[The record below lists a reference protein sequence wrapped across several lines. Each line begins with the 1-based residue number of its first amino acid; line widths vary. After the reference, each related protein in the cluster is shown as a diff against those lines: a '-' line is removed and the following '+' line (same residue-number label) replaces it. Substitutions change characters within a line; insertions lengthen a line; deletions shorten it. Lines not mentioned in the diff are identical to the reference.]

1 MELIVQTLNVAG
13 NAEIH
18 GGIIQKLIVHG
29 NCTQYGGIVNQRVI
43 MAAGPTGTAKAEPNS
58 AQKQDAQYTAQPYT
72 ARTQGK
78 VTNEP
83 KTARGE
89 PRTAQK
95 RPRPEP
101 NSAQKEPTIIYKDKI
116 VYKERE
122 KVVYRDRLPEECEKE
137 LKELRRLAKYY
148 EGYTQKLEQ
157 EITKQGKRLAR
168 LNEQLEKA
176 LNRER
181 VAVMSR
187 RDAQKELE
195 RIMANQWD
203 AYRPTKEEVRKF
215 YRVVLQLLDCETS
228 Y

>member
-1 MELIVQTLNVAG
+1 MNVHGGIVQNLEVAG
-13 NAEIH
+13 DAIIH

-29 NCTQYGGIVNQRVI
+29 NCTQHGGIVNKRVI
-43 MAAGPTGTAKAEPNS
+43 MAAGPTDTAKVKAEPNS
-58 AQKQDAQYTAQPYT
+58 AQKQDAPYTAQ
-72 ARTQGK
+72 TQGK
-78 VTNEP
+78 PTTESRM
-83 KTARGE
+83 ARGE

-95 RPRPEP
+95 EEP
-101 NSAQKEPTIIYKDKI
+101 PEPTIIYKDKI

-137 LKELRRLAKYY
+137 LKDLRKLTRYY

-157 EITKQGKRLAR
+157 EIAKQDKRIAR

-187 RDAQKELE
+187 KDAQKELE

-203 AYRPTKEEVRKF
+203 AYRPTKEEVRR
-215 YRVVLQLLDCETS
+215 YYNVLLALLDCETT

>member
-1 MELIVQTLNVAG
+1 MNVHGGIVQSLEVAG
-13 NAEIH
+13 DAIIH

-29 NCTQYGGIVNQRVI
+29 NCTQHGGIVNKRVI
-43 MAAGPTGTAKAEPNS
+43 MAAGTTDRAKAEPNS
-58 AQKQDAQYTAQPYT
+58 AQKQDAPYMAQ
-72 ARTQGK
+72 TQGK
-78 VTNEP
+78 PMTEP
-83 KTARGE
+83 KMARGE

-95 RPRPEP
+95 EEP
-101 NSAQKEPTIIYKDKI
+101 PEPTIIYKDKI

-137 LKELRRLAKYY
+137 LKDLRKLTRYY

-157 EITKQGKRLAR
+157 EIAKQDKRIAR

-187 RDAQKELE
+187 KDAQKELE

-203 AYRPTKEEVRKF
+203 AYRPTKEEVRR
-215 YRVVLQLLDCETS
+215 YYNVLLALLDCETT

>member
-1 MELIVQTLNVAG
+1 MNVHGGIVHTLTVTGDAD
-13 NAEIH
+13 IH
-18 GGIIQKLIVHG
+18 GGIVKQLIVHG

-43 MAAGPTGTAKAEPNS
+43 MAAGPTDKAKAEPNS
-58 AQKQDAQYTAQPYT
+58 AQKQDAPYTAQ
-72 ARTQGK
+72 TQGK
-78 VTNEP
+78 PTTEP
-83 KTARGE
+83 RMARGE

-95 RPRPEP
+95 EEP
-101 NSAQKEPTIIYKDKI
+101 PEPTIIYKDKI

-137 LKELRRLAKYY
+137 LKELRKLTRYY

-157 EITKQGKRLAR
+157 EIVKQDKRISR

-187 RDAQKELE
+187 KDAQKELE

-203 AYRPTKEEVRKF
+203 AYRPTKEEVRR
-215 YRVVLQLLDCETS
+215 YYNVLLALLDCETS

>member
-1 MELIVQTLNVAG
+1 MNVHGGIVHTLTVTGDAD
-13 NAEIH
+13 IH
-18 GGIIQKLIVHG
+18 GGIVKQLIVHG

-43 MAAGPTGTAKAEPNS
+43 MTAGPTDRAKAEPNS
-58 AQKQDAQYTAQPYT
+58 AQPTT
-72 ARTQGK
+72 
-78 VTNEP
+78 
-83 KTARGE
+83 E

-95 RPRPEP
+95 EEP
-101 NSAQKEPTIIYKDKI
+101 PEPTIIYKDKI

-137 LKELRRLAKYY
+137 LKELRKLARYY
-148 EGYTQKLEQ
+148 EGYAEKLEQ
-157 EITKQGKRLAR
+157 EIAKQDKRISR

-187 RDAQKELE
+187 NDSQKELE

-203 AYRPTKEEVRKF
+203 SYRPTKEEVRKF
-215 YRVVLQLLDCETS
+215 YRVVRQLLDCETT

>member
-1 MELIVQTLNVAG
+1 MNIHGGIVQSLEVAG
-13 NAEIH
+13 DAIIH
-18 GGIIQKLIVHG
+18 GGIITKLIVHG
-29 NCTQYGGIVNQRVI
+29 NCTQHGGIVNKRVI
-43 MAAGPTGTAKAEPNS
+43 MTAGPTDRAKAEPNS
-58 AQKQDAQYTAQPYT
+58 AQKQDAPYMAQ
-72 ARTQGK
+72 TQGK
-78 VTNEP
+78 PMTEP
-83 KTARGE
+83 KMARGE

-95 RPRPEP
+95 EEPPEL
-101 NSAQKEPTIIYKDKI
+101 YKDKI

-137 LKELRRLAKYY
+137 LKDLRKLTRYY
-148 EGYTQKLEQ
+148 EGYAQKLEQ
-157 EITKQGKRLAR
+157 EIAKQDKRIAR

-187 RDAQKELE
+187 KDAQKELE

-203 AYRPTKEEVRKF
+203 AYRPTKEEVRR
-215 YRVVLQLLDCETS
+215 YYNVLLALLDCETT

>member
-1 MELIVQTLNVAG
+1 MNVHGGIVQSLEVAG
-13 NAEIH
+13 DAIIH

-29 NCTQYGGIVNQRVI
+29 NCIQHGGIVNERVI
-43 MAAGPTGTAKAEPNS
+43 MAGPPTDTAKAKAEPNS
-58 AQKQDAQYTAQPYT
+58 AQPTT
-72 ARTQGK
+72 
-78 VTNEP
+78 
-83 KTARGE
+83 E

-95 RPRPEP
+95 NEP
-101 NSAQKEPTIIYKDKI
+101 QEPTIIYKDKI

-122 KVVYRDRLPEECEKE
+122 KVVWRDKLPEECEKE
-137 LKELRRLAKYY
+137 LKELRKLTRYY
-148 EGYTQKLEQ
+148 EGYAQKLEQ
-157 EITKQGKRLAR
+157 EIAKQDKRISR

-187 RDAQKELE
+187 KDAQKELE

>member
-1 MELIVQTLNVAG
+1 MN
-13 NAEIH
+13 IH
-18 GGIIQKLIVHG
+18 GGIVQSLEVAGDAIIHGGIVTKLVVHG
-29 NCTQYGGIVNQRVI
+29 NCIQHGGIVNQRVI
-43 MAAGPTGTAKAEPNS
+43 IAAPPTDT
-58 AQKQDAQYTAQPYT
+58 AQKQSAPYTAQ
-72 ARTQGK
+72 TQGK
-78 VTNEP
+78 PTTDP
-83 KTARGE
+83 KMARGE

-95 RPRPEP
+95 EEP
-101 NSAQKEPTIIYKDKI
+101 PEPTIIYKDKI

-137 LKELRRLAKYY
+137 LKDLRKLTRYY

-157 EITKQGKRLAR
+157 EIVKQDKRLAR

-187 RDAQKELE
+187 KDAQQELE

-215 YRVVLQLLDCETS
+215 YRVVLQLLDCEKD
-228 Y
+228 

>member
-1 MELIVQTLNVAG
+1 MNIHGGIVHTLTVTGDAV
-13 NAEIH
+13 IH

-29 NCTQYGGIVNQRVI
+29 NCTQHGGIVNKRVK
-43 MAAGPTGTAKAEPNS
+43 MAAGPTDTAKAKAEPNS
-58 AQKQDAQYTAQPYT
+58 AQKEDAPYMAQ
-72 ARTQGK
+72 TQGK
-78 VTNEP
+78 PTTEPRMARGEP
-83 KTARGE
+83 KTAQKEE
-89 PRTAQK
+89 P
-95 RPRPEP
+95 
-101 NSAQKEPTIIYKDKI
+101 SEPTIIYKDKI

-137 LKELRRLAKYY
+137 LKELRKLARYY
-148 EGYTQKLEQ
+148 EGYAQKMED
-157 EITKQGKRLAR
+157 EIAKQDKRIAR
-168 LNEQLEKA
+168 LNEQLGKA

-187 RDAQKELE
+187 KDAQKELE

-215 YRVVLQLLDCETS
+215 YHVVLQLLDCETT

>member
-1 MELIVQTLNVAG
+1 MNVHGGIVQSLEVAG
-13 NAEIH
+13 DAIIH
-18 GGIIQKLIVHG
+18 GGIITKLVVHG
-29 NCTQYGGIVNQRVI
+29 NCTQHGGIVNQRVI
-43 MAAGPTGTAKAEPNS
+43 MRAGPTDTAKADPKS
-58 AQKQDAQYTAQPYT
+58 AQKQDAPYTAQ
-72 ARTQGK
+72 TQGK
-78 VTNEP
+78 PITEP
-83 KTARGE
+83 KMARGEPKMGRGE

-95 RPRPEP
+95 EEP
-101 NSAQKEPTIIYKDKI
+101 PEPTIIYRDKV

-137 LKELRRLAKYY
+137 LKDLRKLTRYF

-157 EITKQGKRLAR
+157 EIAKQDKRISR

-187 RDAQKELE
+187 KDAQKELE

-203 AYRPTKEEVRKF
+203 AYRPTKEEVRR
-215 YRVVLQLLDCETS
+215 YYNVLLALLDCETT

>member
-1 MELIVQTLNVAG
+1 MNVHGGIVQSLEVAG
-13 NAEIH
+13 DAIIH
-18 GGIIQKLIVHG
+18 GGIITKLIVHG
-29 NCTQYGGIVNQRVI
+29 NCTQHGGIVNQRVI
-43 MAAGPTGTAKAEPNS
+43 MGAPADKAKAEPNS
-58 AQKQDAQYTAQPYT
+58 AQKQDAPYTAQ
-72 ARTQGK
+72 TQGK
-78 VTNEP
+78 PTTEP
-83 KTARGE
+83 MTARGE

-95 RPRPEP
+95 EEP
-101 NSAQKEPTIIYKDKI
+101 PEPTIIYKDKI

-137 LKELRRLAKYY
+137 LKELRKLTRYY
-148 EGYTQKLEQ
+148 EGYTQKLEL
-157 EITKQGKRLAR
+157 EIVKQDKRIAR

-187 RDAQKELE
+187 KDAQKELE

-203 AYRPTKEEVRKF
+203 AYRPTKEEVRR
-215 YRVVLQLLDCETS
+215 YYNVLLALLDCETS

>member
-1 MELIVQTLNVAG
+1 MNVHGGIVQSLEVAG
-13 NAEIH
+13 DAIIH
-18 GGIIQKLIVHG
+18 GGIITKLIVHG
-29 NCTQYGGIVNQRVI
+29 NCTQHGGIVNQRVI
-43 MAAGPTGTAKAEPNS
+43 MTAGPTDRAKAEPNS
-58 AQKQDAQYTAQPYT
+58 AQKQDAPYT
-72 ARTQGK
+72 VQTQGQPI
-78 VTNEP
+78 TEP
-83 KTARGE
+83 KMARGE

-95 RPRPEP
+95 EEP
-101 NSAQKEPTIIYKDKI
+101 PEPTIIYRDKI

-137 LKELRRLAKYY
+137 LKDLRKLTRYY
-148 EGYTQKLEQ
+148 EGYAEKLEE
-157 EITKQGKRLAR
+157 EIAKQDKRIAR

-187 RDAQKELE
+187 KDAQKELE

-203 AYRPTKEEVRKF
+203 AYRPTKEEVRR
-215 YRVVLQLLDCETS
+215 YYNLLLALLDCETS

>member
-1 MELIVQTLNVAG
+1 MNIHGGIVQSLEVAG
-13 NAEIH
+13 DAIIH
-18 GGIIQKLIVHG
+18 GGIITKLIVHG
-29 NCTQYGGIVNQRVI
+29 NCTQHGGIVNKRVI
-43 MAAGPTGTAKAEPNS
+43 MTTDTAKAEPNS
-58 AQKQDAQYTAQPYT
+58 AQPTT
-72 ARTQGK
+72 
-78 VTNEP
+78 EP
-83 KTARGE
+83 KM
-89 PRTAQK
+89 AQK
-95 RPRPEP
+95 EEP
-101 NSAQKEPTIIYKDKI
+101 PEPTIIYKDKI

-137 LKELRRLAKYY
+137 LKDLRKLTRYY
-148 EGYTQKLEQ
+148 EGCAQKLEL
-157 EITKQGKRLAR
+157 EIVKQDKRIAR

-187 RDAQKELE
+187 KDAQKELE

-215 YRVVLQLLDCETS
+215 YRVVRQLLDCETS

>member
-1 MELIVQTLNVAG
+1 MNVHGGIVQSLEVAG
-13 NAEIH
+13 DADIH
-18 GGIIQKLIVHG
+18 GGIVKQLIVHG

-43 MAAGPTGTAKAEPNS
+43 MAAGPTDTVKAEPNS
-58 AQKQDAQYTAQPYT
+58 AQKQDAPYTAQ
-72 ARTQGK
+72 TQGK
-78 VTNEP
+78 PTTEP
-83 KTARGE
+83 KMARGE

-95 RPRPEP
+95 EEP
-101 NSAQKEPTIIYKDKI
+101 PEPTIIYKDKI

-137 LKELRRLAKYY
+137 LKDLRKLTRYY
-148 EGYTQKLEQ
+148 EGYTQKLEL
-157 EITKQGKRLAR
+157 EIAKQDKRISR

-187 RDAQKELE
+187 KDAQKELE

-203 AYRPTKEEVRKF
+203 AYRPTKEEVRR
-215 YRVVLQLLDCETS
+215 YYNVLLALLDCETS

>member
-1 MELIVQTLNVAG
+1 MN
-13 NAEIH
+13 IH
-18 GGIIQKLIVHG
+18 GGIVHTLTVTGDADIHGGIVKQLIVHG

-43 MAAGPTGTAKAEPNS
+43 MGAPPNTAEAEPNS
-58 AQKQDAQYTAQPYT
+58 AQKQDAPYTAQ
-72 ARTQGK
+72 TQGK
-78 VTNEP
+78 PTTEP
-83 KTARGE
+83 KMARGE

-95 RPRPEP
+95 EEP
-101 NSAQKEPTIIYKDKI
+101 PEPTIIYKDKI

-137 LKELRRLAKYY
+137 LKDLRKLARYY
-148 EGYTQKLEQ
+148 EGYTQKLEE
-157 EITKQGKRLAR
+157 EIAKQDKRISR

-187 RDAQKELE
+187 KDAQKELE

-203 AYRPTKEEVRKF
+203 AYRPTKEEVRR
-215 YRVVLQLLDCETS
+215 YYNVLLALLDCETTF
-228 Y
+228 